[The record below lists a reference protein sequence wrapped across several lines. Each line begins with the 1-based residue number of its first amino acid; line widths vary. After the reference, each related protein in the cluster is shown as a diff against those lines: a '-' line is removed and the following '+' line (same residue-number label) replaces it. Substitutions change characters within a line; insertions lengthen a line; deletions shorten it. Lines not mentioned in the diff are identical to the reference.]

1 MKTNQKSRQG
11 QGTKSGDQQQQGN
24 ISKSPSHR
32 TKKNEEVSTTAD
44 MAEEPSPMPTPNPA
58 PNPDLPPNPSR
69 REYED
74 PGHEHTHR
82 DPSAPRVAAFPSGY
96 RPF

>member
-11 QGTKSGDQQQQGN
+11 QGTKSGNKTDQS
-24 ISKSPSHR
+24 IITKSPEHR
-32 TKKNEEVSTTAD
+32 TRKNEEISTTTD
-44 MAEEPSPMPTPNPA
+44 MAEEPSPNPNPNPA
-58 PNPDLPPNPSR
+58 PNPDMPPNPSR

-82 DPSAPRVAAFPSGY
+82 EPSSSSSIYSG
-96 RPF
+96 RFTG